1 MTRTPPENR
10 GGAREA
16 TGSTTRLKN
25 PADATPRQV
34 SRNDVLLASIAGA
47 LAMIWL
53 LAWSG
58 RTPEGLAW
66 TFIRLSGALGYVL
79 LGLSIALGALTSSRF
94 IPTWLAKPLQFGW
107 HGLLSGGALALV
119 VVHGAFSLVDVRYPQ
134 TLAGVLVPGMATYA
148 PAALALGTLAFYAMT
163 TVYVSYGQRRR
174 LPAAWTKR
182 LHLLAYPAFLLGT
195 LHGVMAGSDRLP
207 WLYGVTSMVVAMATA
222 VRLLERR
229 GTRRVPQSAGPK

>member
-1 MTRTPPENR
+1 MTRTTPESRNA
-10 GGAREA
+10 ARETSGRPHREA
-16 TGSTTRLKN
+16 N
-25 PADATPRQV
+25 PAVATRRRV
-34 SRNDVLLASIAGA
+34 SRNDVLLAGIAGA

-53 LAWSG
+53 LAWGG

-66 TFIRLSGALGYVL
+66 TFVRLSGVLGYVL

-94 IPTWLAKPLQFGW
+94 IPAWLAKPLQFGW

-119 VVHGAFSLVDVRYPQ
+119 VVHGAFSLVDATYPQ
-134 TLAGVLVPGMATYA
+134 TVAGVLVPGLATYA

-174 LPAAWTKR
+174 LPAAWVKR

-207 WLYGVTSMVVAMATA
+207 WLYGLTSMAVAMATA
-222 VRLLERR
+222 VRVLERR
-229 GTRRVPQSAGPK
+229 GTRRAPPAAGPE